1 MVEAHRLVVQQAG
14 VEGGSMVQ
22 LEPGGLVAGAGKGG
36 RVRLGEP
43 ELGKGRQ
50 LRKDLLRDRQGDF
63 VAKTARE
70 KAFANRVH
78 LTVGPVAAHRPAEAV
93 GLAPGEASAVH
104 RYLQDLFL
112 VEDHSQRLL

>member
-1 MVEAHRLVVQQAG
+1 
-14 VEGGSMVQ
+14 MVQ

-93 GLAPGEASAVH
+93 GLAPGADGAVH
-104 RYLQDLFL
+104 RDHQDVLL
-112 VEDHSQRLL
+112 IVVDTMRLCLDWLYVRV